1 MTTATLQKPRSNRMF
16 LTPDDCDIEE
26 FRALA
31 ERKTVLADYPLAA
44 EIVAN
49 IPVYDG
55 DAARKAAGSP
65 AARIALMTE
74 WANVMMSGPGI
85 VAIRGAYADTTPI
98 DAVSAIFEEMIAE
111 QHRTKTARADHFAK
125 PGANDRIWN
134 VLEKLCLRD
143 PELFAAYHGNPVVDM
158 VCQAWV
164 GPGYQITAQV
174 NQVNPGG
181 EAQTPHRDYHMGF
194 QTAEQIAQFPAHA
207 HWLSPVLTLQGAI
220 AHTDMPLET
229 GPTLYLPYSQTYLP
243 GYIATGLQV
252 FKDYFGKHHVQLPL
266 NKGDCSFFN
275 PATFH
280 AAGHNK
286 TTNVKRLANLVQV
299 SSPYGRAIETVDRT
313 AMAKALY
320 PVLMRLKASGKM
332 SALAIDSAIAASAEG
347 YAFPTNLD
355 RDPPIGGLAPK
366 SPAVV
371 MKEALAAG
379 WPPEKFAA
387 ELDAMAVK
395 RLTA

>member
-1 MTTATLQKPRSNRMF
+1 MPSDSMTKPRVARMF
-16 LTPDDCDIEE
+16 LTPEDCDVQE
-26 FRALA
+26 FRALV
-31 ERKTVLADYPLAA
+31 ERKTTLSAYPHAA
-44 EIVAN
+44 EIVSN

-55 DAARKAAGSP
+55 DAARKAASSRDG
-65 AARIALMTE
+65 RIELMSE
-74 WANVMMSGPGI
+74 WANAMMTGPGI
-85 VAIRGAYADTTPI
+85 VGIRRAYADTAPI
-98 DAVSAIFEEMIAE
+98 DEASVIFQAIIAE
-111 QHRTKTARADHFAK
+111 QHRANTGGSDHFAK

-134 VLEKLCLRD
+134 TLEKLCLRN
-143 PELFAAYHGNPVVDM
+143 PTLFAAYHGNPVVDM
-158 VCQAWV
+158 VCQAWL
-164 GPGYQITAQV
+164 GPGYQMTAQV

-181 EAQTPHRDYHMGF
+181 EAQSAHRDYHMGF
-194 QTAEQIAQFPAHA
+194 QTAGEIAHFPAHA
-207 HWLSPVLTLQGAI
+207 HRLSPVLTLQGAI
-220 AHTDMPLET
+220 AHSDMPLET

-243 GYIATGLQV
+243 GYLATGLQP
-252 FKDYFGKHHVQLPL
+252 FKDYFAKHHVQLPL

-299 SSPYGRAIETVDRT
+299 SSAYGRAMETVDRT

-320 PVLMRLKASGKM
+320 PVLMGYKASGQM
-332 SALAIDSAIAASAEG
+332 SELAINSVIAASAEG

-355 RDPPIGGLAPK
+355 RDPPKGGLAPK

-379 WPPEKFAA
+379 WTLAKFA
-387 ELDAMAVK
+387 ETLDQMAAK
-395 RLTA
+395 RLSS